1 MSTMRWTYKS
11 QETVTALRDLQLPS
25 VGKSLK
31 IVKKGDTLPVQV
43 YELYIDSRG
52 NPQGQTSMDYY
63 YSSEPISKKESKP
76 TLTPPKGQ
84 RLSEGKDFTLT
95 SEPET
100 MPSKPV
106 KELLS
111 NNKTV
116 MLLGL
121 IVIGYFAYKYY
132 NKK

>member
-1 MSTMRWTYKS
+1 MNTYS
-11 QETVTALRDLQLPS
+11 QVSAKENN
-25 VGKSLK
+25 
-31 IVKKGDTLPVQV
+31 KKA
-43 YELYIDSRG
+43 
-52 NPQGQTSMDYY
+52 
-63 YSSEPISKKESKP
+63 SKP

-84 RLSEGKDFTLT
+84 RLSVGKDFALT

-100 MPSKPV
+100 MPLKPV

-121 IVIGYFAYKYY
+121 IVVGYFAYKYY
-132 NKK
+132 YKK